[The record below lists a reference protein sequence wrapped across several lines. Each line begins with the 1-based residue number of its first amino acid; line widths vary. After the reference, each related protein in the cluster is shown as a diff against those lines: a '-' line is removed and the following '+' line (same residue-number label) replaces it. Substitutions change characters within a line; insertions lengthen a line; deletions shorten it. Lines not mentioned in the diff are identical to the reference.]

1 MAMTKMNNRISDK
14 TSLNISLPM
23 IIQVVGFISAMVW
36 GYSQLTTRM
45 SFVENE
51 ASRNTQAIKEI
62 KDLQDAPIPSDIKQD
77 TRLNYLEA
85 QINNNNDDL
94 EYIKRRMFLND

>member
-1 MAMTKMNNRISDK
+1 MNNRISDK

-51 ASRNTQAIKEI
+51 ATRNTQAIKEI
-62 KDLQDAPIPSDIKQD
+62 KELQDAPIPSDIKQD
-77 TRLNYLEA
+77 TRLDYLEA

-94 EYIKRRMFLND
+94 EYIKRKMFTND

>member
-1 MAMTKMNNRISDK
+1 MNNRISDK

-23 IIQVVGFISAMVW
+23 IVQVVGFISAMVW

-62 KDLQDAPIPSDIKQD
+62 KELQDAPIPSDIKQD
-77 TRLNYLEA
+77 TRLDYLEA

>member
-45 SFVENE
+45 SFVENG

-62 KDLQDAPIPSDIKQD
+62 KELQDAPIPSDIKQD
-77 TRLNYLEA
+77 TRLDYLEA

-94 EYIKRRMFLND
+94 EYIKRKMFAND

>member
-1 MAMTKMNNRISDK
+1 MTKMNNRISDK

-51 ASRNTQAIKEI
+51 ATRNTQAIKEI
-62 KDLQDAPIPSDIKQD
+62 KELQDAPIPSDIKQD
-77 TRLNYLEA
+77 TRLDYLEA

-94 EYIKRRMFLND
+94 EYIKRKMFTND

>member
-1 MAMTKMNNRISDK
+1 
-14 TSLNISLPM
+14 
-23 IIQVVGFISAMVW
+23 MVW

-51 ASRNTQAIKEI
+51 ATRNTQAIKEI
-62 KDLQDAPIPSDIKQD
+62 KELQDAPIPSDIKQD
-77 TRLNYLEA
+77 TRLDYLEA
-85 QINNNNDDL
+85 QINNNSDDL

>member
-1 MAMTKMNNRISDK
+1 MNNRISDK

-51 ASRNTQAIKEI
+51 ATRNTQAIKEI
-62 KDLQDAPIPSDIKQD
+62 KELQDAPIPSDIKQD
-77 TRLNYLEA
+77 TRLDYLEA

-94 EYIKRRMFLND
+94 EYIKRRMFTND

>member
-1 MAMTKMNNRISDK
+1 MNNRISDK

-51 ASRNTQAIKEI
+51 ATRNTQAIKEI
-62 KDLQDAPIPSDIKQD
+62 KELQDAPIPSDIKQD
-77 TRLNYLEA
+77 TRLDYLEA

-94 EYIKRRMFLND
+94 EYIKRRMFLNV

>member
-1 MAMTKMNNRISDK
+1 MNNRISDK

-51 ASRNTQAIKEI
+51 ATRNTQAIKEI
-62 KDLQDAPIPSDIKQD
+62 KELQDAPIPSDIKQD
-77 TRLNYLEA
+77 TRLDYLEA

>member
-1 MAMTKMNNRISDK
+1 MTKMNNRISDK

-51 ASRNTQAIKEI
+51 ATRNTQAIKEI
-62 KDLQDAPIPSDIKQD
+62 KELQDAPIPSDIKQD
-77 TRLNYLEA
+77 TRLDYLEA

>member
-1 MAMTKMNNRISDK
+1 MVMTEMNNRISDK

-77 TRLNYLEA
+77 TRLDYLEA

>member
-1 MAMTKMNNRISDK
+1 MNNRISDK

-51 ASRNTQAIKEI
+51 ATRNTQAIKEI
-62 KDLQDAPIPSDIKQD
+62 KELQDAPIPIDIKQD
-77 TRLNYLEA
+77 TRLDYLEA

-94 EYIKRRMFLND
+94 EYIKRKMFTND